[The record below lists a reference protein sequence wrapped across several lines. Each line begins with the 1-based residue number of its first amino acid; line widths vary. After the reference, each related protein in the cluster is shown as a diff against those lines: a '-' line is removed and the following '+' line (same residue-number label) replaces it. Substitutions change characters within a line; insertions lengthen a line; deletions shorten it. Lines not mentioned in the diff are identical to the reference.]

1 MPSFFEERPSR
12 ARTRKPPDEQTV
24 YRINFTPSPPGFER
38 IAKKCAELC
47 RERKPAPAS
56 AGCRM
61 GKGDGRRIFPLT
73 RWRWR
78 VNRQTPPGAK
88 ICPGVRS
95 APVAAGQLARS
106 ALATTSIATMVSS
119 RASQRVSRRSPE
131 ACRKA
136 NSLATASGWP
146 GPSSPAGRVAARPT
160 FVGRSQFCTL
170 WTMHTTTVGPKLSQ
184 CFRMVGCTS
193 REDTGDGL

>member
-1 MPSFFEERPSR
+1 MCRIVQRAQTGARFGGVQDGERRRTTDLPTNPLAV
-12 ARTRKPPDEQTV
+12 ARQQTNAAGAPRCV
-24 YRINFTPSPPGFER
+24 QV
-38 IAKKCAELC
+38 CA
-47 RERKPAPAS
+47 RP
-56 AGCRM
+56 
-61 GKGDGRRIFPLT
+61 
-73 RWRWR
+73 
-78 VNRQTPPGAK
+78 
-88 ICPGVRS
+88 
-95 APVAAGQLARS
+95 PVAAGQLARS

-160 FVGRSQFCTL
+160 LVGRGQFCTL